1 MALLTK
7 KILPVGKYNVSSNK
21 GRLLKEFDESYL
33 RKVVE
38 NSNKMIA
45 AGLMIPAVFKHRQDA
60 IPRDDAEWKA
70 FEVEVNKS
78 ADPFHNAGYWKRFWI
93 APDDKGKPSLFG
105 EVDAPGEVT
114 QTDSMAWK
122 LANVNKEVSASITE
136 NFTDGKGRTWT
147 DSLLHVAVVNHA
159 VVPEQTP
166 FEDSVTIV
174 NMSMETEDNDDIST
188 ISELIVNLKKVNIN
202 LPGNTNKSTFL
213 RDLNIALLQVA
224 ERDNTGDLI
233 PAPIYMSIEDDMPIT
248 EAQAKALVATKALN
262 PDTNKPFTMEDLGFK
277 AAPPVAPVNLD
288 LSAQLAAA
296 NAKIETQ
303 EGVIQAFMK
312 QLVTKTT
319 DTVQQRINTLIDAGK
334 ITKEYADANL
344 QPKVA
349 YNLSITADKQIAD
362 HPLELMLSALEAM
375 PSPTKAA
382 SDPGTSHPNPFEDNS
397 STADEASVDK
407 LLKEWESSGISF
419 E

>member
-21 GRLLKEFDESYL
+21 GRILKEFNEPYL
-33 RKVVE
+33 QKVVE

-45 AGLMIPAVFKHRQDA
+45 AGLMIPAVFKHRKDA
-60 IPRDDAEWKA
+60 IPREDSEWKE

-93 APDDKGKPSLFG
+93 APDEKGKPSLFG
-105 EVDAPGEVT
+105 EVDSPGEVT
-114 QTDSMAWK
+114 QTDTMAWK

-188 ISELIVNLKKVNIN
+188 ISELVTNLKKVGIN
-202 LPGNTNKSTFL
+202 LPGNTNKSMFL
-213 RDLNIALLQVA
+213 RDLNIALLQVS
-224 ERDNTGDLI
+224 ERDNTGDLV

-248 EAQAKALVATKALN
+248 EAQAKALVATKTVN
-262 PDTNKPFTMEDLGFK
+262 PDTNKPFAMEDFGFK
-277 AAPPVAPVNLD
+277 VAPPTPPVNLD
-288 LSAQLAAA
+288 LTAQLAALKTE
-296 NAKIETQ
+296 NESQKGI
-303 EGVIQAFMK
+303 ISAFMK
-312 QLVTKTT
+312 QMVTKTT
-319 DTVQQRINTLIDAGK
+319 DSIQKRINALIDANK
-334 ITKEYADANL
+334 ITKEFADANL
-344 QPKVA
+344 QPKVT
-349 YNLSITADKQIAD
+349 YQLSITADKEIAD
-362 HPLELMLSALEAM
+362 HPLELMLSTLEAM
-375 PSPTKAA
+375 PA
-382 SDPGTSHPNPFEDNS
+382 PNK
-397 STADEASVDK
+397 TADDFGTAHNNPYENPADSTNEASVDT
-407 LLKEWESSGISF
+407 LLDDWMKSGIKF
-419 E
+419 D